1 MQKVVASDVSI
12 ENYRGVVNNY
22 IEQLKQENDILEFED
37 VFGYY
42 MLDGLVHEIKFEDG
56 QLIDEAYE
64 SWSKEER
71 NFVMTK
77 L

>member
-1 MQKVVASDVSI
+1 MQRVVASGVSR
-12 ENYRGVVNNY
+12 ENYCDVVKEY
-22 IEQLKQENDILEFED
+22 IEQLKQENDITVFQG
-37 VFGYY
+37 VFGAY
-42 MLDGLVHEIKFEDG
+42 MLDGLVHEVKFEDG

-64 SWSKEER
+64 SWSKEEK